1 MKLKRGKFYNYA
13 RVKIRYLTHSTDDS
27 FLLKEICNLAI
38 YEKKNKKL
46 INLPHAAITQ
56 LRNELIKNLHINKAL

>member
-38 YEKKNKKL
+38 YEKKLK
-46 INLPHAAITQ
+46 
-56 LRNELIKNLHINKAL
+56 INKFTTCCNNLVEKQVNQKFTY

>member
-46 INLPHAAITQ
+46 INLPHAAIT
-56 LRNELIKNLHINKAL
+56 